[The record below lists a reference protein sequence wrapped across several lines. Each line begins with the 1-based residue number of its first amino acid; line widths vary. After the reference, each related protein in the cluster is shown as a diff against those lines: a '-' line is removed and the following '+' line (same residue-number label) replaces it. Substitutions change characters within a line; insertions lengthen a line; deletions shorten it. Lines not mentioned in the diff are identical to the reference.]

1 MNFAPLSILL
11 FLALTAYAQ
20 MQERV
25 AIINTLDD
33 SESVSISDGA
43 YLTDRLREIAAD
55 VLPKSLYGIMTTES
69 IVAFFESMERAV
81 KECNE
86 SSCLA
91 ELGRKVNAD
100 YVAQGRIRKFGELLS
115 INFELYNTRSG
126 VLVGSFNG
134 NSKDV
139 QGFVAIIDEKAP
151 ALFMK
156 IENLKIHPINV
167 ISEPS
172 GAILSFNGESSAS
185 CPQTPC
191 KTELR
196 EGSVNII
203 AALEQY
209 ERADTNVFITAGSQ
223 VISMRLKPK
232 PNIYGYCVFISD
244 KICLKGPLTSC
255 STGGTLSNSCPY
267 SSSSAVPSSSSAP
280 TQSGIIKGTP
290 VYYEGETYL
299 TVVIGTQTWMAS
311 NLNYDAPGSKCNNCA
326 TYGRLYDWATAMGC
340 NSTSCSGQIKTKHQG
355 ICPDGWHIPSNA
367 DWNVLMKTVNPSC
380 SDNSYCAGAGTKLK
394 AREGWNSYSGVP
406 AGTDDFGF
414 SALPGGLGY
423 SNGSFGNVGYGGF
436 WWVVPASA
444 IAPSPT
450 SGVWARMW
458 TTSTSISS
466 SCSLFVVSKTRA

>member
-1 MNFAPLSILL
+1 MNFAPLFILL
-11 FLALTAYAQ
+11 FLASLTAYGQ
-20 MQERV
+20 QQDRV
-25 AIINTLDD
+25 AILNTLDD
-33 SESVSISDGA
+33 SESVSISEGA
-43 YLTDRLREIAAD
+43 YLTDRLREIATD

-69 IVAFFESMERAV
+69 IVAFFESYERAV

-115 INFELYNTRSG
+115 INFELYNTKSG

-156 IENLKIHPINV
+156 IENQKIHPINV

-209 ERADTNVFITAGSQ
+209 EKADTNVFITAGSQ

-232 PNIYGYCVFISD
+232 PSIIVSEQTKPAEKSYTMVAFALDIAGVALVTAGLVANSNMQKALDKYG
-244 KICLKGPLTSC
+244 KIEKNSEYYEDTWKDVQNNRSNRNMFYVL
-255 STGGTLSNSCPY
+255 GGL
-267 SSSSAVPSSSSAP
+267 ALA
-280 TQSGIIKGTP
+280 SGIG
-290 VYYEGETYL
+290 V
-299 TVVIGTQTWMAS
+299 
-311 NLNYDAPGSKCNNCA
+311 
-326 TYGRLYDWATAMGC
+326 
-340 NSTSCSGQIKTKHQG
+340 
-355 ICPDGWHIPSNA
+355 HI
-367 DWNVLMKTVNPSC
+367 W
-380 SDNSYCAGAGTKLK
+380 
-394 AREGWNSYSGVP
+394 
-406 AGTDDFGF
+406 F
-414 SALPGGLGY
+414 
-423 SNGSFGNVGYGGF
+423 
-436 WWVVPASA
+436 
-444 IAPSPT
+444 
-450 SGVWARMW
+450 
-458 TTSTSISS
+458 
-466 SCSLFVVSKTRA
+466 